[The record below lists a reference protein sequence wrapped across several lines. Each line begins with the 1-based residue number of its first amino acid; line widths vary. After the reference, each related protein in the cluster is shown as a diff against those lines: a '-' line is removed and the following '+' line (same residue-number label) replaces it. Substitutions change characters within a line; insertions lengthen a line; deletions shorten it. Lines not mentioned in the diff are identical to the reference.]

1 MKTRIL
7 SLIFL
12 MVLSFSNAVFADD
25 DYIKTTMDNNRYEM
39 VQLVYGANA
48 YNVKFDKWTGNIW
61 LYSKDGVS
69 LAMRDPNNADNQGN
83 QCVYQLMKGNRDSIE
98 QCFVINTATGEVW
111 EVSFKKGTVKYDKK

>member
-1 MKTRIL
+1 MKTKIL

-12 MVLSFSNAVFADD
+12 MVLSFSNVVLADD

-39 VQLVYGANA
+39 IQLVYGANA
-48 YNVKFDKWTGNIW
+48 YNIKFDKWTGNIW

-69 LAMRDPNNADNQGN
+69 LAMRDPNNADIQGN

-98 QCFVINTATGEVW
+98 HCFVINTATGEVW